1 MAKAIRIYETG
12 GPEVLKWED
21 FDPGEP
27 GKGQVLIRNSAIGVN
42 FIDIYHRTGLYPAIL
57 PGGIGVEACGVVEA
71 VGAEVSEFSVGDRV
85 AYGAAPLGAYSEVHV
100 MPEHRLVRVPDEI
113 DDRTAATLML
123 KGMTAWYLLRRTYP
137 VEAGETIL
145 IHAAAGAV
153 GLIAMQWAK
162 HLGATVIGTVGSEEK
177 AELARAHGCDHTI
190 LYRDENFA
198 RRVREITAGEGVPV
212 VYDSV
217 GKATFEGSL
226 DCLRPLGMMVSFGN
240 ASGPVPAMSPALL
253 AQKGSLFLTRPTLMH
268 YNAKREDLLAGAAEV
283 FEVVRSGAVR
293 IRVNQTYPLA
303 DAAQAHADLAAR
315 RTTGSTVL
323 LP

>member
-1 MAKAIRIYETG
+1 MPKAIRIYETG

-27 GKGQVLIRNSAIGVN
+27 GKGQVRIKNSAIGLN

-57 PGGIGVEACGVVEA
+57 PGGIGVEACGVIEA
-71 VGAEVSEFSVGDRV
+71 VGPAVSGFSVGDRV

-100 MPEHRLVRVPDEI
+100 MPGHRLVRVPDEI
-113 DDRTAATLML
+113 DDRAAATLML

-137 VEAGETIL
+137 VRAGETIL

-153 GLIAMQWAK
+153 GLIAVQWAR

-177 AELARAHGCDHTI
+177 AELARAHGCHHTI
-190 LYRDENFA
+190 LYRDQDFA
-198 RRVREITAGEGVPV
+198 RRVREITDGEGVPV

-240 ASGPVPAMSPALL
+240 ASGPVPAISPGVL

-268 YNAKREDLLAGAAEV
+268 YNDKREELLAGAAEV
-283 FEVVRSGAVR
+283 FGVVRSGAVR

-303 DAAQAHADLAAR
+303 DAAQAQADLAAR
-315 RTTGSTVL
+315 RTTGCTVL

>member
-1 MAKAIRIYETG
+1 MPKAIRIYDTG

-27 GKGQVLIRNSAIGVN
+27 GMGQVRIANSAIGVN

-71 VGAEVSEFSVGDRV
+71 VGPEVSEFSVGDRV
-85 AYGAAPLGAYSEVHV
+85 AYGAAPLGSYSEVHV

-137 VEAGETIL
+137 VQAGETIL

-153 GLIAMQWAK
+153 GLIAVQWAK
-162 HLGATVIGTVGSEEK
+162 HLGATVIGTVGSEDK

-190 LYRDENFA
+190 LYRDDDFA
-198 RRVREITAGEGVPV
+198 RRVREITGGEGVPV

-217 GKATFEGSL
+217 GKATFGGSL

-240 ASGPVPAMSPALL
+240 ASGPVPDMSPALL

-268 YNAKREDLLAGAAEV
+268 YNDKREDLLAGAAEV

-315 RTTGSTVL
+315 RTTGCTVL

>member
-1 MAKAIRIYETG
+1 MPKAIRIYETG

-27 GKGQVLIRNSAIGVN
+27 GQGQVRIGNSAIGLN
-42 FIDIYHRTGLYPAIL
+42 FIDVYHRTGLYPAIL
-57 PGGIGVEACGVVEA
+57 PGGIGLEACGVIEA
-71 VGAEVSEFSVGDRV
+71 VGPAVSEFSVGDRV

-137 VEAGETIL
+137 VQAGETIL

-153 GLIAMQWAK
+153 GLIAVQWAK

-190 LYRDENFA
+190 LYRDEDFA
-198 RRVREITAGEGVPV
+198 RRVREITDGEGVPV

-217 GKATFEGSL
+217 GTATFGGSL
-226 DCLRPLGMMVSFGN
+226 DCLRPRGMMVSFGN
-240 ASGPVPAMSPALL
+240 ASGPVPDMSPGLL

>member
-1 MAKAIRIYETG
+1 MPKAIRIYETG

-27 GKGQVLIRNSAIGVN
+27 GNGQVRIRNSAVGVN

-57 PGGIGVEACGVVEA
+57 PGGIGVEACGVIEV
-71 VGAEVSEFSVGDRV
+71 VGPEVSEFSAGDRV
-85 AYGAAPLGAYSEVHV
+85 AYGAAPLGAYSQVHV
-100 MPEHRLVRVPDEI
+100 MPEHRLVRVPDEV
-113 DDRTAATLML
+113 DNRTAATLML

-137 VEAGETIL
+137 VQAGETIL

-153 GLIAMQWAK
+153 GLIAVQWAK
-162 HLGATVIGTVGSEEK
+162 HLGAIVIGTVGSEEK

-240 ASGPVPAMSPALL
+240 ASGPVPDMSPGLL

-268 YNAKREDLLAGAAEV
+268 YNDKREDLLAGAAEV
-283 FEVVRSGAVR
+283 FDVVRSGAVR
-293 IRVNQTYPLA
+293 IRVNQTYALA

-315 RTTGSTVL
+315 RTTGCTVL